1 MAYFLGRDVV
11 VAVTT
16 EHATAGFTNTSGIA
30 AVSGSVGAADGT
42 NVGDIADGGGVT
54 LSTSSISA
62 GAMKD
67 VTGVDLT
74 LGTVDEDVAYMGQ
87 KTALKAQIKNETTV
101 AITKKRGDGFWNS
114 MWNKG
119 FRWGA
124 DGDSAAF
131 EGLTQPT
138 YEHGFRVHLVL
149 KDSTESMTI
158 YLSTFTDYAISLNAD
173 GVQEET
179 LTFTSHF
186 TPTIQAAPNLTPQT
200 SGL

>member
-16 EHATAGFTNTSGIA
+16 EHATKGFTNTSGIA
-30 AVSGSVGAADGT
+30 AYATAATGDGT
-42 NVGDIADGGGVT
+42 NVGDLTDGGGIT
-54 LSTSSISA
+54 LSTNSISA
-62 GAMKD
+62 GALKD
-67 VTGVDLT
+67 VTGVDIT
-74 LGTVDEDVAYMGQ
+74 LGTVDEDIAYMGQ

-101 AITKKRGDGFWNS
+101 AITKKRADGFWNS

-119 FRWGA
+119 YRYGA
-124 DGDSAAF
+124 GGSEAHD
-131 EGLTQPT
+131 GLTQPA
-138 YEHGFRVHLVL
+138 YDFGYRVHLVM
-149 KDSTESMTI
+149 KDSTESMTVFI
-158 YLSTFTDYAISLNAD
+158 STFTDYSISLNAD

-186 TPTIQAAPNLTPQT
+186 TPTIAAAPVQAAQT

>member
-16 EHATAGFTNTSGIA
+16 EHATKGFTNTSGIA
-30 AVSGSVGAADGT
+30 AWATGDSTG
-42 NVGDIADGGGVT
+42 VGDLTDGGGIT
-54 LSTSSISA
+54 LSTNSISA

-74 LGTVDEDVAYMGQ
+74 LGAVDEDVAYMGQ
-87 KTALKAQIKNETTV
+87 KTALKAEIKKETTV
-101 AITKKRGDGFWNS
+101 VITKKRADGFWNS

-119 FRWGA
+119 YRYGA
-124 DGDSAAF
+124 GGSAAHD
-131 EGLTQPT
+131 GLTQPD
-138 YEHGFRVHLVL
+138 YDFGFRVHLVL

-158 YLSTFTDYAISLNAD
+158 FIATFSDYSISLNAD

-186 TPTIQAAPNLTPQT
+186 TPTVAAAPVQSAQT

>member
-16 EHATAGFTNTSGIA
+16 EDEDAGFTNTSGIA
-30 AVSGSVGAADGT
+30 AFAGTAITGDGT
-42 NVGDIADGGGVT
+42 NIGDLGDGITQSGNAIT
-54 LSTSSISA
+54 A
-62 GAMKD
+62 GALKD

-101 AITKKRGDGFWNS
+101 VVTKKRGDGFWNS

-119 FRWGA
+119 YRWGV
-124 DGDSAAF
+124 DSAGTAF
-131 EGLTQPT
+131 HDGLSQPT
-138 YEHGFRVHLVL
+138 YNGGYRLHLVL
-149 KDSTESMTI
+149 KGATENMTI
-158 YLSTFTDYAISLNAD
+158 YMSTLTDYAISLNAD

-179 LTFTSHF
+179 LTFTSHV
-186 TPTIQAAPNLTPQT
+186 TPTVQATLPEGILS